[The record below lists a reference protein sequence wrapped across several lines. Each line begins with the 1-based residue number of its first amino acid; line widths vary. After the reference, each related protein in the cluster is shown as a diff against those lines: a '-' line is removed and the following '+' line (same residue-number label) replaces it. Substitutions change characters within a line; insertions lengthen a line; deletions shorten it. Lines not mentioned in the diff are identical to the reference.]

1 VSANARRVLVT
12 GATGFVGSRL
22 VRELLARSWQVRALV
37 RRPERARQVVAR
49 GAEIVQGDVLDRA
62 SLARALEGCDAA
74 YYLVHSMGRGN
85 RGGFVDRD
93 KRAASNFGAA
103 CAAAGVGQI
112 IYLGGLGGERRED
125 SAHLRSRHET
135 ALRLREAGVP
145 LTYFRAAMVVG
156 RGSAGFETLIHLVR
170 RLPVMV
176 TPRWLETP
184 TQPIAIDDV
193 VAYLADAIEIEA
205 ARGRTIEIGGPD
217 VLTYREMIDR
227 VADALGRRR
236 PPKLR
241 VPVLTPRLSSLWLGL
256 VTPVDTGVARP
267 LIDGLRTDTTV
278 CDPSGMAL
286 FGLRPVG
293 FDAAVR
299 AALVEG
305 ESPLRRQLALAP

>member
-1 VSANARRVLVT
+1 MRALVT

-22 VRELLARSWQVRALV
+22 VRELLARGRSVRALV
-37 RRPERARQVVAR
+37 RSPARARGVVAD

-62 SLARALEGCDAA
+62 SLARALDGVDAA

-85 RGGFVDRD
+85 RGDFAERDRQ
-93 KRAASNFGAA
+93 AALTFAEA
-103 CAAAGVGQI
+103 CAAAGVEQI
-112 IYLGGLGGERRED
+112 VYLGGLGGERPED
-125 SAHLRSRHET
+125 SEHLRSRHAT
-135 ALRLREAGVP
+135 ALHLREAGVP

-156 RGSAGFETLIHLVR
+156 PGSAGFETLIHLVR
-170 RLPVMV
+170 RLPLML
-176 TPRWLETP
+176 TPKWLDTP
-184 TQPIAIDDV
+184 TQPIAVRDV
-193 VAYLADAIEIEA
+193 IAYLADALDVA
-205 ARGRTIEIGGPD
+205 AVRGRAIEIGGPD

-278 CDPSGMAL
+278 RDPSGMAL
-286 FGLRPVG
+286 FDIRPLG
-293 FDAAVR
+293 FDEAVR
-299 AALVEG
+299 E
-305 ESPLRRQLALAP
+305 ALAEREQLPRQRTVAAP